1 VAIDLNADV
10 GEGFG
15 DDERLLDVVTS
26 ANVACG
32 FHAGSAETMRTVC
45 AAAAPRGVAVGAH
58 PSYRDREGFGR
69 RELDVPLAALRE
81 DVAEQLAAL
90 IDVAAEEGAEITY
103 VKPHGALYTRAIA
116 DAEVARAIVDASN
129 AYGVAM
135 LAWPGSELFEQA
147 HAGGMAAFVEGFA
160 DRGYANGRLVP
171 RGRPGALLAAP
182 EAAAQAVALAQ
193 AGEVHS
199 ICVHGDSPGAAEIAV
214 QVRAALATAGF
225 TIRRFAWA

>member
-1 VAIDLNADV
+1 MAIDLNADV

-15 DDERLLDVVTS
+15 DDERLLEVVTS

-45 AAAAPRGVAVGAH
+45 AAGASRGVAVGAH

-69 RELDVPLAALRE
+69 RELDVPLATLRE
-81 DVAEQLAAL
+81 DVAEQVAAL
-90 IDVAAEEGAEITY
+90 IDVAAEEGARSRTSSRTARSTHARSQT
-103 VKPHGALYTRAIA
+103 PRWLARSSTRRRTAWRCSRGPGRSSSSRRTRA
-116 DAEVARAIVDASN
+116 
-129 AYGVAM
+129 
-135 LAWPGSELFEQA
+135 
-147 HAGGMAAFVEGFA
+147 GMAAFGEGFA
-160 DRGYANGRLVP
+160 DRRYANGRLVP

-199 ICVHGDSPGAAEIAV
+199 ICVHGDSPGAAELAV